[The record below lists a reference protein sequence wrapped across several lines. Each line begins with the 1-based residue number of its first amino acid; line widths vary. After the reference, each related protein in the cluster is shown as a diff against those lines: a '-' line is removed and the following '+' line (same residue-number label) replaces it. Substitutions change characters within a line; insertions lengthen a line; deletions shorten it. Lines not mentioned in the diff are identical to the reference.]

1 MITLL
6 MLYAFWTLMWV
17 FYMWAIFGRQ
27 EDALKAYFETM
38 QQHLDGIE
46 DLQRSLKN
54 DRSVD

>member
-1 MITLL
+1 
-6 MLYAFWTLMWV
+6 MWV